1 MLGVGRYGPRGR
13 DEDVAVRGRAV
24 GDEPAALGV
33 PGPDDAPRSQHD
45 TADAGSVHIPAPS
58 GGAVD
63 DDERDAWIVL
73 NEVEGVGPVTFGRLV
88 GALGTARAV
97 LAASVA
103 RDGSAVLVAAAR
115 DPEGGAS
122 LLAAVTAGAIA
133 SAARD
138 PHAILAPVRRSG
150 VEVL

>member
-13 DEDVAVRGRAV
+13 EAEGCGSGRAV
-24 GDEPAALGV
+24 GDEPAALRV
-33 PGPDDAPRSQHD
+33 PGPDDAPRSQRD
-45 TADAGSVHIPAPS
+45 PADAGSVHIPAPS

-103 RDGSAVLVAAAR
+103 RGGS
-115 DPEGGAS
+115 
-122 LLAAVTAGAIA
+122 
-133 SAARD
+133 
-138 PHAILAPVRRSG
+138 
-150 VEVL
+150 